1 MNPSKSRILDA
12 AEQIILREGVMH
24 LTLDAVA
31 AEAEMSKG
39 GLLYHFH
46 GKDDLIR
53 GMIGRLH
60 EQYEAEVARVAAA
73 DPNPVGRKVRAM
85 LRATFPSEPREDCL
99 RMERVAAALLA
110 AVATNPH
117 LLEETHKYAAEM
129 ERELIDD
136 GLDPV
141 LAMVI
146 HCAADGIWMSNLF
159 GMNHPAGRLRE
170 QVIER
175 LLEMS
180 NGVPAP
186 NRKAE

>member
-1 MNPSKSRILDA
+1 MTESKDRILDS
-12 AEQIILREGVMH
+12 AEQIILRDGIMH

-31 AEAEMSKG
+31 VESAMSKG

-46 GKDDLIR
+46 SKDDLIR
-53 GMIGRLH
+53 SMIRRLH
-60 EQYEAEVARVAAA
+60 EQYEAEVARVAAE

-85 LRATFPSEPREDCL
+85 LRVSFPKEPCEHCM

-110 AVATNPH
+110 AVATNPG
-117 LLEETHKYAAEM
+117 LLDDTRKHSADT
-129 ERELIDD
+129 ERELLND

-146 HCAADGIWMSNLF
+146 HCAADGIWMSGLF
-159 GMNHPAGRLRE
+159 GLEHPAGSLRT

-175 LLEMS
+175 LLAMS
-180 NGVPAP
+180 NGAPAP
-186 NRKAE
+186 A